1 MERFEEHAMKIE
13 QIMTPSPAT
22 CGPTDN
28 LGQVVEHMWDADCGI
43 VPVVDDGGHLLGV
56 ITDRDICIATG
67 TRDLAPAQI
76 RAVDMVRGS
85 VVACRPDDDLQTA
98 LALMKQHRLRR
109 LPVTTEEGVLHGIV
123 SLNDIALIAGRK
135 ETVTA
140 SDVLAVMKAIGA
152 HPLPAASHAAA

>member
-1 MERFEEHAMKIE
+1 MKIE

-28 LGQVVEHMWDADCGI
+28 LGQIVEHMWDADCGI

-123 SLNDIALIAGRK
+123 SINDIALVAGRK
-135 ETVTA
+135 DTVTA
-140 SDVLAVMKAIGA
+140 ADLLATMKAICA
-152 HPLPAASHAAA
+152 HPLPATANDTAA

>member
-1 MERFEEHAMKIE
+1 MKID

-56 ITDRDICIATG
+56 ITDRDICFATG

-123 SLNDIALIAGRK
+123 SLNDIAR
-135 ETVTA
+135 
-140 SDVLAVMKAIGA
+140 
-152 HPLPAASHAAA
+152 

>member
-1 MERFEEHAMKIE
+1 MKIE
-13 QIMTPSPAT
+13 QVMTPSPAT

-56 ITDRDICIATG
+56 ITDRDICIATA

-85 VVACRPDDDLQTA
+85 VVACRPNDDLQTA
-98 LALMKQHRLRR
+98 LALMKEHRLRR

-123 SLNDIALIAGRK
+123 SLNDIALIAGRGD
-135 ETVTA
+135 TVSA
-140 SDVLAVMKAIGA
+140 SELLATMKAICR
-152 HPLPAASHAAA
+152 HPLPAIADHAAA

>member
-1 MERFEEHAMKIE
+1 MKIE

-56 ITDRDICIATG
+56 ITDRDICITTG

-109 LPVTTEEGVLHGIV
+109 LPVTTEEGILHGIV

-135 ETVTA
+135 ETVSATE
-140 SDVLAVMKAIGA
+140 VLATMKAICA
-152 HPLPAASHAAA
+152 HPLPAASHAA

>member
-1 MERFEEHAMKIE
+1 MKIE

-85 VVACRPDDDLQTA
+85 V
-98 LALMKQHRLRR
+98 ALMKQHRLRR

-140 SDVLAVMKAIGA
+140 SELLATMKAICA
-152 HPLPAASHAAA
+152 HPLPAIADHAAA

>member
-1 MERFEEHAMKIE
+1 MKIE

-43 VPVVDDGGHLLGV
+43 VPVVDDGGHLLGL

-76 RAVDMVRGS
+76 RAADMVRGS
-85 VVACRPDDDLQTA
+85 VVTCRPDDDLQTA

-123 SLNDIALIAGRK
+123 SLNDVALIAGRK
-135 ETVTA
+135 ETVSA
-140 SDVLAVMKAIGA
+140 SEVLATMKAICA
-152 HPLPAASHAAA
+152 RPVPATSHAA

>member
-1 MERFEEHAMKIE
+1 MKID
-13 QIMTPSPAT
+13 QIMTPTPAT
-22 CGPTDN
+22 CRPADN

-56 ITDRDICIATG
+56 ITDRDICIAAG

-76 RAVDMVRGS
+76 RAVDMLRGS
-85 VVACRPDDDLQTA
+85 VVACRPDDDLQVA

-135 ETVTA
+135 ETVSA
-140 SDVLAVMKAIGA
+140 SELLATMKAICA
-152 HPLPAASHAAA
+152 HPLPAIADHAAA

>member
-1 MERFEEHAMKIE
+1 MTID
-13 QIMTPSPAT
+13 QIMTPSPAA
-22 CGPTDN
+22 CGPADN

-56 ITDRDICIATG
+56 ITDRDICIAVG

-76 RAVDMVRGS
+76 RAVNMLRGS

-109 LPVTTEEGVLHGIV
+109 VPVTTEEGVLRGIV
-123 SLNDIALIAGRK
+123 SLNDIALIASRK
-135 ETVTA
+135 ETVP
-140 SDVLAVMKAIGA
+140 
-152 HPLPAASHAAA
+152 PLPTPVAPPRNRGSDQHRRQ